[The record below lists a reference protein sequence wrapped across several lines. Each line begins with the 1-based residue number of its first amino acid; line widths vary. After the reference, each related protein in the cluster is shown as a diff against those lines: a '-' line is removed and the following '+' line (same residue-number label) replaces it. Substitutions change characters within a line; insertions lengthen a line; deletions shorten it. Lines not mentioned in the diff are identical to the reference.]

1 MKGFALFMQILLCVL
16 IISGA
21 LYTKYRVNQR
31 NLEVI
36 CTSSTIDSSYAGD
49 SRAFS
54 NNITL
59 SDLAENI
66 IKKGIKA

>member
-36 CTSSTIDSSYAGD
+36 CTSSIIDSYAGD
-49 SRAFS
+49 NSNFS
-54 NNITL
+54 HNMTL
-59 SDLAENI
+59 SDLAEKI